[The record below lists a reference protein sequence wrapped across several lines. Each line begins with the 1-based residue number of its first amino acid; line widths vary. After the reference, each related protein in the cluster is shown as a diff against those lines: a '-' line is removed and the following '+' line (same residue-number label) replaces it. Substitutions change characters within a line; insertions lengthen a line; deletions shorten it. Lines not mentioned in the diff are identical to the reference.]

1 MQEVTKILSLFGWF
15 SGASKWLNLPSSSTF
30 LLAALSNA
38 LKTYTQARVLSPAK
52 LRPAGIHLAA
62 SEGLL
67 HLPAQEDNLTSELA
81 LMKCVHLPKG
91 SGLKPPCL
99 ILSCYPVQFPQ
110 QTQRAEPHL
119 QYPVDFSNLRFL
131 RKEADSNP
139 LSPPTEQDII
149 LDFPLIR

>member
-1 MQEVTKILSLFGWF
+1 MKTKLQDSSFLVSLFIPEICWVEWASALPIDEKGRPQNIGRRGKMQEVTKILSLFGWF

-99 ILSCYPVQFPQ
+99 ILSCYPV
-110 QTQRAEPHL
+110 
-119 QYPVDFSNLRFL
+119 
-131 RKEADSNP
+131 
-139 LSPPTEQDII
+139 
-149 LDFPLIR
+149 